1 MMQFINLPEASSS
14 AADIDFLI
22 NLIFYI
28 VGAWLILA
36 EGVLF
41 YFIFKYR
48 QKSGV
53 KAEYITGEKHEEM
66 KWIHIPHN
74 LVLVFD
80 LIIIFFAVKIF
91 YEVKQFQPPA
101 DETVRV
107 IGQQWSWRFVHP
119 GLDKVLGT
127 ADDVET
133 VDEFHVKIDTT
144 YHFQLESLDVLHSFS
159 IPAFRLKQDAIPGR
173 VITGWFKPTRIGE
186 YDFQCAEIC
195 GIGHGIMKSRVFVET
210 AEAHEK
216 WLKAHQPQVASAS
229 N

>member
-1 MMQFINLPEASSS
+1 MMQYILPEASSS
-14 AADIDFLI
+14 AESIDFVI
-22 NLIFYI
+22 DLIFYI
-28 VGAWLILA
+28 VGAWLIVA
-36 EGVLF
+36 EAVLF
-41 YFIFKYR
+41 YLVVKYR
-48 QKSGV
+48 KKEGV
-53 KAEYITGEKHEEM
+53 KAEYVTGEKHEEM
-66 KWIHIPHN
+66 RWIHIPHN
-74 LVLVFD
+74 LVLLFD
-80 LIIIFFAVKIF
+80 VIIIFFAIKVW

-119 GLDKVLGT
+119 GLDKTLGT

-133 VDEFHVKIDTT
+133 VDEFHVKVGTT
-144 YHFQLESLDVLHSFS
+144 YHFQLESVDVLHSFS

-173 VITGWFKPTRIGE
+173 VITGWFKPTLIGE

-210 AEAHEK
+210 PEEHEK
-216 WLKAHQPQVASAS
+216 WLQANQPQSVASLS

>member
-1 MMQFINLPEASSS
+1 MMQYILPQASSS
-14 AADIDFLI
+14 AASVDFIID
-22 NLIFYI
+22 LIFYI

-36 EGVLF
+36 EGILF
-41 YFIFKYR
+41 YFIIKYR
-48 QKSGV
+48 RKEGV
-53 KAEYITGEKHEEM
+53 KAQYVTGEKHEEM

-80 LIIIFFAVKIF
+80 VIILIFAIKVW

-133 VDEFHVKIDTT
+133 VDDFHVKIDTT
-144 YHFQLESLDVLHSFS
+144 YHFQLESVDVLHSFS
-159 IPAFRLKQDAIPGR
+159 IPVFRLKQDAIPGR
-173 VITGWFKPTRIGE
+173 VITGWFKPTRLGQ

-210 AEAHEK
+210 PEEHEK
-216 WLKAHQPQVASAS
+216 WLKSHPQIASVS